1 MSTKSLL
8 LVALLALGLFSVSAG
23 LSVWLNQ
30 GTPATEAKD
39 KDAADKAGPAAKDEK
54 AADKGAK
61 APPKADVPSLPEAAP
76 GPALAEAR
84 AREEMLERKQA
95 RAELVLR
102 DLQAEREA
110 VDGLLR
116 RATTDAGR
124 AAADARDADARAAA
138 APKAADGTPA
148 PDPDSIKRMAAVYD
162 NMSPEGAAKIMQEM
176 ADKGRMDTA
185 ARTLAQMQPRK
196 ASQVL
201 AFMEPALAA
210 QLLDR
215 IQTLKKPTTPAGTG
229 SNLPPA
235 APTRAP

>member
-30 GTPATEAKD
+30 GTPTTEAKD
-39 KDAADKAGPAAKDEK
+39 KDTADKAGGAAKDEK
-54 AADKGAK
+54 AADKTAK
-61 APPKADVPSLPEAAP
+61 APPKADIPPLPEAAP
-76 GPALAEAR
+76 GPAAEAR
-84 AREEMLERKQA
+84 AREEQLERRQA

-110 VDGLLR
+110 VDALLR

-138 APKAADGTPA
+138 APKAADGPPA

-185 ARTLAQMQPRK
+185 VRTLAAMQPRK

-210 QLLDR
+210 QLLDK
-215 IQTLKKPTTPAGTG
+215 IQTLKRPAGTG

-235 APTRAP
+235 APTRTP